1 VDKYVNPQSTLLE
14 LRSLS
19 RNFGGLAAVHHLDV
33 AVEEGEILGLIGPN
47 GAGKS
52 TVLNLIDGTLKV
64 SSGRIV
70 FRGEDVTRYSPHRRA
85 RRGMARVFQRN
96 ALFKSM
102 TVLENVLA
110 GSFLQTKRGPFS
122 LLIRSMDHAKGQ
134 KGIMDR
140 CMEVLSFVGLED
152 QADVMATSLP
162 HGSQRE
168 LCVAVALAS
177 DPALLLLDEPLTGMN
192 GEETAA
198 MIRIIKNLNAEKGTT
213 TIVVEHNMRAVL
225 DLCMRTVVLNYGQK
239 LIEGAPRT
247 CVADAAVIEA
257 YLGTDADVV

>member
-1 VDKYVNPQSTLLE
+1 MSKTALLDIQG
-14 LRSLS
+14 LS
-19 RNFGGLAAVHHLDV
+19 RNFGGLAAVNHLDLS
-33 AVEEGEILGLIGPN
+33 VEEGEILGLIGPN

-64 SSGRIV
+64 SRGRIV
-70 FRGEDVTRYSPHRRA
+70 FRGVNVTRYAPHRRA
-85 RRGMARVFQRN
+85 KLGMARVFQKN

-110 GSFLQTKRGPFS
+110 GSFLRTDHGPLSVS
-122 LLIRSMDHAKGQ
+122 LKSFARVRKARAAN
-134 KGIMDR
+134 DR
-140 CMEVLSFVGLED
+140 CMELLGFVGL
-152 QADVMATSLP
+152 ADKAGEMATSLP

-192 GEETAA
+192 AEETAS
-198 MIRIIKNLNAEKGTT
+198 MIKIIKNVNSTKGTT

-225 DLCMRTVVLNYGQK
+225 GLCARTVVLNYGQK
-239 LIEGAPRT
+239 LTEGTPRE
-247 CVADAAVIEA
+247 CVADPAVIEA
-257 YLGTDADVV
+257 YLGTDADVL